1 MGVDVEVIKPG
12 DGKLHEIVQK
22 TMVEPNQTHV

>member
-12 DGKLHEIVQK
+12 DGKLTEITISLNTANFSV
-22 TMVEPNQTHV
+22 V